1 MTRTLSALAA
11 TTTALLLLIPAA
23 AHANTY
29 DVYSCWAGYGT
40 FHNPNASSAAWT
52 RDQASSGG
60 HFGNHEDCGV
70 NPTDGAM
77 LILSQGTTAAKV
89 GEFAR
94 LKLDAPIGLS
104 VGLVQVWRNAWS
116 YGTGSGSISQRNQLT
131 MLTSGNALLGGT
143 DADGAADVPFG
154 TRGTTD
160 TTAHGILPSNLTSV
174 DANGA
179 TSVEYRVGCSATA
192 GCPTSWPSAP
202 TPNHAA
208 AGVEIYGT
216 QVTVQDSNAPTVVV
230 SDGGLFS
237 GAGGSGV
244 SSVTVSAASDPSG
257 IKRLAVYADFSNS
270 PLGVIDYEQNVNLC
284 NWTVAAP
291 CQNVTEVEIPVDTT
305 LLPNGDHSFVVKA
318 FDAADNE
325 KTSSTHY
332 ATIYNQPDPV
342 VDPPSDPT
350 DPPADDPGTNPGPA
364 PGGGGSGAPSDVG
377 LPNGTVD
384 GGNGGSVQATGQP
397 KLSVSFDGNGKA
409 RYAARYN
416 RMVAVRGVLV
426 DGTGARIANA
436 QVDYSAQSTTP
447 RARVQNLGSVRTD
460 SSGTF
465 NLTIATK
472 LGSRKLRFGYS
483 PQIGGAP
490 AANAEAQLDVIPPV
504 SLKVSPKHLRNG
516 KSVTFRG
523 RMGAGPIPHKGKLVN
538 LQVRLYGHWHT
549 FATVRTSKSG
559 RFKYRYR
566 FRRTYGY
573 VVYRFRARSRYEA
586 AYPFVAGSSHTVRV
600 AVTSCPVGCD

>member
-29 DVYSCWAGYGT
+29 DVFSCWAGYGT

-60 HFGNHEDCGV
+60 HFAIGDLCGV
-70 NPTDGAM
+70 DRGSGA
-77 LILSQGTTAAKV
+77 LSIVSLAGPSASQGQNAEVAITAPMGTTIAGA
-89 GEFAR
+89 
-94 LKLDAPIGLS
+94 S
-104 VGLVQVWRNAWS
+104 VWRRAWT
-116 YGTGSGSISQRNQLT
+116 YGTGSGGSSQRNSLT
-131 MLTSGNALLGGT
+131 ALASGASYLA
-143 DADGAADVPFG
+143 DADGATDVPLG
-154 TRGTTD
+154 TRGTGDMTN
-160 TTAHGILPSNLTSV
+160 HGINGGNLLTLNLGSRMP
-174 DANGA
+174 AKF
-179 TSVEYRVGCSATA
+179 SYRVGCGFAA
-192 GCPTSWPSAP
+192 GCPTSSTSSTYAS
-202 TPNHAA
+202 NYASGA
-208 AGVEIYGT
+208 EIYGSI
-216 QVTVQDSNAPTVVV
+216 VTVQDS
-230 SDGGLFS
+230 SDPGLIVGDTGLFDGQKAVGVAPVEVQS
-237 GAGGSGV
+237 AGD
-244 SSVTVSAASDPSG
+244 SAG
-257 IKRLAVYADFSNS
+257 IKRLAVFADDAVL
-270 PLGVIDYEQNVNLC
+270 PIGVLDYEQDVNHC
-284 NWTVAAP
+284 DWAQVAP
-291 CQNVTEVEIPVDTT
+291 CQNVSGVAIPVDTT
-305 LLPNGDHSFVVKA
+305 RLPDGLHSFVVKA

-325 KTSSTHY
+325 RASTTHY
-332 ATIYNQPDPV
+332 VTVDNQPDAV

-350 DPPADDPGTNPGPA
+350 PA
-364 PGGGGSGAPSDVG
+364 PPGGDPAPVSGGGGSGTPPSEAG

-384 GGNGGSVQATGQP
+384 GGTGGSVEASGPPRLT
-397 KLSVSFDGNGKA
+397 VAFDHNGKT

-416 RMVAVRGVLV
+416 RMVVVRGVLV

-472 LGSRKLRFGYS
+472 LGSRKLRFAYS
-483 PQIGGAP
+483 PQIGGTP
-490 AANAEAQLDVIPPV
+490 ATSAEAQLDVIPPV
-504 SLKVSPKHLRNG
+504 GLKVGPKHVRNG

-523 RMGAGPIPHKGKLVN
+523 RMSAGPIPRKGKLVN

-549 FATVRTSKSG
+549 FATVRTGKSG

-600 AVTSCPVGCD
+600 AVTSCPIGCE